1 MSPLKYDADIPTPEP
16 VQPPGG
22 QAGHG
27 DIIDRDTSCGGMK
40 KACQQMQQRGFAA
53 ARSAFDKKGPVHLAL
68 KIRIGKCPAFVI
80 SKFQVAGFDQ
90 IVAIML
96 QYNE

>member
-1 MSPLKYDADIPTPEP
+1 
-16 VQPPGG
+16 
-22 QAGHG
+22 
-27 DIIDRDTSCGGMK
+27 
-40 KACQQMQQRGFAA
+40 
-53 ARSAFDKKGPVHLAL
+53 L